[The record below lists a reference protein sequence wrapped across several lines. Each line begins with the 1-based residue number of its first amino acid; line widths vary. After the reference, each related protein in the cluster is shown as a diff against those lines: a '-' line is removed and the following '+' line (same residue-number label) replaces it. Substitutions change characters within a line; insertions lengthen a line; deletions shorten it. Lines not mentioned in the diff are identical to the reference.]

1 MKRAKRTFSLFWA
14 GTVSLTAAMWWVI
27 IKLMLKK

>member
-1 MKRAKRTFSLFWA
+1 MKRTFSLFWA
-14 GTVSLTAAMWWVI
+14 GTVSLTAAMWIVI